1 MKKFLTMALVM
12 SCFFCANLYAQEEAY
27 SEKSGSGFDKS
38 RLFFGGTFG
47 LSFGDYTLV
56 NVSPQV
62 GYHFSKYFA
71 AGTGIN
77 FIYSSFKTRY
87 INGAEAY
94 REDYGNVGLNVF
106 GRLYPIQFLL
116 LQVQPEMNYNW
127 GKIKYTDGEPTVDLK
142 GKFIPSVL
150 AGIGGAIPAGRG
162 AMIAMLQ
169 YDLVQDPRS
178 PYGNKVFF
186 TFGYNF

>member
-1 MKKFLTMALVM
+1 MKKCLAVAFVM
-12 SCFFCANLYAQEEAY
+12 LSLCFGKLYAQEEAPA
-27 SEKSGSGFDKS
+27 EKSGGGFDKS
-38 RLFFGGTFG
+38 KLFFGGTFG

-62 GYHFSKYFA
+62 GYHFNKYLA

-87 INGAEAY
+87 VNGDEAY
-94 REDYGNVGLNVF
+94 RENYGNVGVNVF
-106 GRLYPIQFLL
+106 GRVYPIQFLL
-116 LQVQPEMNYNW
+116 LQIQPELNYNW
-127 GKIKYTDGEPTVDLK
+127 GNIKYANGEPTTDLK
-142 GKFIPSVL
+142 GKFIPCVL
-150 AGIGGAIPAGRG
+150 AGIGGVLPAGRG

-169 YDLVQDPRS
+169 YDLAQDPRS